1 MNNIEVELK
10 FPLLN
15 AREAASI
22 LGRVAGQGRSER
34 QVDTYFNHPDRDF
47 LAARPITE
55 WLRIRETGH
64 GAVLNYKHWH
74 HTKEKRTVSC
84 DEYETN
90 IENAAAAK
98 RLLEA
103 LGFNVLIVVDKTR
116 KTWRYKDVEVAIDD
130 VKELGAY
137 VELEAKGRFKDIE
150 EAKTH
155 LYEVVKELDLQL
167 GEQDL
172 KGYPFLLLEKKGYK
186 LA

>member
-1 MNNIEVELK
+1 MDNIEVELK
-10 FPLLN
+10 FPVLK
-15 AREAASI
+15 ARGTARI
-22 LGRVAGQGRSER
+22 LGRVAEQGLSER
-34 QVDTYFNHPDRDF
+34 QVDTYFNHPDRNF

-55 WLRIRETGH
+55 WLRIRDTGH

-74 HTKEKRTVSC
+74 HTKEKRTISC

-90 IENAAAAK
+90 IENAAAAR

-116 KTWRYKDVEVAIDD
+116 KTWHYKDVEVAIDD
-130 VKELGAY
+130 VKELGTY
-137 VELEAKGRFKDIE
+137 VELEAKGKFASID
-150 EAKTH
+150 EAKAH
-155 LYEVVKELDLQL
+155 LYRVVEELGLKL

-172 KGYPFLLLEKKGYK
+172 QGYPFLLLEKKGYK